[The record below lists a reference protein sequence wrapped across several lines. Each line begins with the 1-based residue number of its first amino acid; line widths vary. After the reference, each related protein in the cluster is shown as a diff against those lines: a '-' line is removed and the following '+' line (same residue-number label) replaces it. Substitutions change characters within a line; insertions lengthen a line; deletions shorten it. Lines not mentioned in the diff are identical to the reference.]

1 MKVHKLLFV
10 FTLLICF
17 SVQAQQ
23 DPQFTNYMY
32 NTTAINPAY
41 AGSRGSTSIFGLH
54 RSQWIGLEGAPTTN
68 VLSIHTPIEN
78 SKLGIG
84 VNLASDKL
92 GVTKENEASLN
103 VSYTLD
109 LDNRDSKLSFG
120 VKVSANFLDV
130 DYDRLLIYDP
140 SDAKLSTNIS
150 NQFSPN
156 IGAGIYY
163 HNTNSYV
170 GISVP
175 TFLENIREKGN
186 GIYSGVNQRMHIYLM
201 GGHVFDLNPDLKFK
215 PAMLLKAVEGAPL
228 QADVTANFLIQ
239 EKLTLGAAYRW
250 DAAWS
255 ALVGF
260 QISNSLFIGYSYDG
274 DTTKLANYN
283 SGSHEVFLRFDLI
296 SKYKRMV
303 SPRFF

>member
-186 GIYSGVNQRMHIYLM
+186 GIYSGVNQRMHIYFM